1 MKSTLIYIICLA
13 MYPSSSLAQGDQV
26 GEKER
31 HEIYDLVDKYTQ
43 SRENRDTVLLES
55 ILTSDIDQLVSSGE
69 WREGKSES
77 MKGMMRS
84 SGNNPGKRKI
94 TIDKIR
100 LITSESALADAK
112 YEIQNSDG
120 TSRKMRSTF
129 VLVKQN
135 GDWKITAIRNML
147 PAGQ

>member
-1 MKSTLIYIICLA
+1 
-13 MYPSSSLAQGDQV
+13 
-26 GEKER
+26 
-31 HEIYDLVDKYTQ
+31 LVDKYTQ

-120 TSRKMRSTF
+120 TSRKMWSTF